1 MVDGV
6 IVSEEARNKLNN
18 AIENGSLILNY
29 IGHGN
34 EFLWTEEKILDENSI
49 YSWENRVK
57 LPLIITATCEFGKFD
72 DPLITSGGEMLLNKG
87 NGGAIALLT
96 TTRPVFSQ
104 TNFRLNN
111 QFYRNVFK
119 KENGNYLR
127 LGDIFK
133 FTKNNSLSGPINRNF
148 SLLGDTIIN
157 AYFFSMSIYGWY
169 FWSRKKD
176 EVFINQVSTINRN
189 EIKYLFILAIS
200 SLIFIYFVYDYF
212 DKWNNWTAYVDN
224 ITTAIFFVAMWLM
237 ARRKIESW
245 IFWIIGDLITVP
257 LYFYK
262 GLTISSIQYII
273 FLILAVLGYVSWKKI
288 LDKNQQ
294 K

>member
-1 MVDGV
+1 MDQIFDFLFSQYSSYSPSFIYLELFAV
-6 IVSEEARNKLNN
+6 IMN
-18 AIENGSLILNY
+18 
-29 IGHGN
+29 
-34 EFLWTEEKILDENSI
+34 
-49 YSWENRVK
+49 
-57 LPLIITATCEFGKFD
+57 
-72 DPLITSGGEMLLNKG
+72 ITSVVYAKRNNLLVYPTG
-87 NGGAIALLT
+87 LIGTGIFVYILL
-96 TTRPVFSQ
+96 
-104 TNFRLNN
+104 
-111 QFYRNVFK
+111 
-119 KENGNYLR
+119 
-127 LGDIFK
+127 
-133 FTKNNSLSGPINRNF
+133 NF

-176 EVFINQVSTINRN
+176 KVFINQVSTINRN

-224 ITTAIFFVAMWLM
+224 IATAIFFVAMWLM

-273 FLILAVLGYVSWKKI
+273 FLILAVLGYISWKKI
-288 LDKNQQ
+288 LDKNHQ
-294 K
+294 KLKE

>member
-1 MVDGV
+1 MDQIFDFLFSQYSSYSSSFIYLESFAV
-6 IVSEEARNKLNN
+6 IMN
-18 AIENGSLILNY
+18 
-29 IGHGN
+29 
-34 EFLWTEEKILDENSI
+34 
-49 YSWENRVK
+49 
-57 LPLIITATCEFGKFD
+57 
-72 DPLITSGGEMLLNKG
+72 ITSVVYAKRNNILVYPTGLIGTGIFVYILL
-87 NGGAIALLT
+87 
-96 TTRPVFSQ
+96 
-104 TNFRLNN
+104 
-111 QFYRNVFK
+111 
-119 KENGNYLR
+119 
-127 LGDIFK
+127 
-133 FTKNNSLSGPINRNF
+133 NF

-176 EVFINQVSTINRN
+176 EVFINQVSTVNRN

-237 ARRKIESW
+237 ARRKVESW

-273 FLILAVLGYVSWKKI
+273 FLILAVLGYISWKKI
-288 LDKNQQ
+288 LYKNQQ
-294 K
+294 

>member
-1 MVDGV
+1 MDQIFDFLFSQYSSYYPSFIYLELFAV
-6 IVSEEARNKLNN
+6 IMN
-18 AIENGSLILNY
+18 
-29 IGHGN
+29 
-34 EFLWTEEKILDENSI
+34 
-49 YSWENRVK
+49 
-57 LPLIITATCEFGKFD
+57 
-72 DPLITSGGEMLLNKG
+72 ITSVVYAKRNNILVYPTGLIGTGIFVYILL
-87 NGGAIALLT
+87 
-96 TTRPVFSQ
+96 
-104 TNFRLNN
+104 
-111 QFYRNVFK
+111 
-119 KENGNYLR
+119 
-127 LGDIFK
+127 
-133 FTKNNSLSGPINRNF
+133 NF

-212 DKWNNWTAYVDN
+212 DKWNNWTAYLDN
-224 ITTAIFFVAMWLM
+224 ITTAIFFMAMWLM

-273 FLILAVLGYVSWKKI
+273 FLILAVLGYISWKKI
-288 LDKNQQ
+288 LNKNYQ
-294 K
+294 KLKK

>member
-1 MVDGV
+1 MDQIFDFLFSQYSSYSPSFIYLELFAV
-6 IVSEEARNKLNN
+6 IMN
-18 AIENGSLILNY
+18 
-29 IGHGN
+29 
-34 EFLWTEEKILDENSI
+34 
-49 YSWENRVK
+49 
-57 LPLIITATCEFGKFD
+57 
-72 DPLITSGGEMLLNKG
+72 ITSVVYAKRNNILVYPTGLIGTGIFVYILL
-87 NGGAIALLT
+87 
-96 TTRPVFSQ
+96 
-104 TNFRLNN
+104 
-111 QFYRNVFK
+111 
-119 KENGNYLR
+119 
-127 LGDIFK
+127 
-133 FTKNNSLSGPINRNF
+133 NF

-273 FLILAVLGYVSWKKI
+273 FLILAVLGYISWKKI
-288 LDKNQQ
+288 LDKNYQ
-294 K
+294 KLKK

>member
-1 MVDGV
+1 MNQIFDFLFSQYSSYSPSFIYLELFAV
-6 IVSEEARNKLNN
+6 IMN
-18 AIENGSLILNY
+18 
-29 IGHGN
+29 
-34 EFLWTEEKILDENSI
+34 
-49 YSWENRVK
+49 
-57 LPLIITATCEFGKFD
+57 
-72 DPLITSGGEMLLNKG
+72 ITSVVYAKQNNILVYPTGLIGTGIFVYILL
-87 NGGAIALLT
+87 
-96 TTRPVFSQ
+96 
-104 TNFRLNN
+104 
-111 QFYRNVFK
+111 
-119 KENGNYLR
+119 
-127 LGDIFK
+127 
-133 FTKNNSLSGPINRNF
+133 NF

-189 EIKYLFILAIS
+189 EIKYLFILAFS

-224 ITTAIFFVAMWLM
+224 VTTAIFFIAMWLM
-237 ARRKIESW
+237 AKRKVESW

-273 FLILAVLGYVSWKKI
+273 FLILAVLGYISWKKI
-288 LDKNQQ
+288 LDKNHQ
-294 K
+294 KLKE

>member
-1 MVDGV
+1 MDQ
-6 IVSEEARNKLNN
+6 IF
-18 AIENGSLILNY
+18 
-29 IGHGN
+29 
-34 EFLWTEEKILDENSI
+34 EFLFSQYSSYSPSFI
-49 YSWENRVK
+49 YLELFAVIMN
-57 LPLIITATCEFGKFD
+57 
-72 DPLITSGGEMLLNKG
+72 ITSVVYAKQNNILVYPTGLIGTGIFVYILL
-87 NGGAIALLT
+87 
-96 TTRPVFSQ
+96 
-104 TNFRLNN
+104 
-111 QFYRNVFK
+111 
-119 KENGNYLR
+119 
-127 LGDIFK
+127 
-133 FTKNNSLSGPINRNF
+133 NF

-176 EVFINQVSTINRN
+176 KVFINQVSTINRN
-189 EIKYLFILAIS
+189 EIKYLFFLAFS

-273 FLILAVLGYVSWKKI
+273 FLILAVLGYISWKKI

>member
-1 MVDGV
+1 MDQIFDFLFSQYSSYSPSFIYLELFAV
-6 IVSEEARNKLNN
+6 IMN
-18 AIENGSLILNY
+18 
-29 IGHGN
+29 
-34 EFLWTEEKILDENSI
+34 
-49 YSWENRVK
+49 
-57 LPLIITATCEFGKFD
+57 
-72 DPLITSGGEMLLNKG
+72 ITSVVYAKRNNILVYPTGLIGTGIFVYILL
-87 NGGAIALLT
+87 
-96 TTRPVFSQ
+96 
-104 TNFRLNN
+104 
-111 QFYRNVFK
+111 
-119 KENGNYLR
+119 
-127 LGDIFK
+127 
-133 FTKNNSLSGPINRNF
+133 NF

-157 AYFFSMSIYGWY
+157 AYFFSMSIYGWH

-176 EVFINQVSTINRN
+176 EIFINQVSTINRN

-224 ITTAIFFVAMWLM
+224 LTTAIFFVAMWLM

-273 FLILAVLGYVSWKKI
+273 FLILALLGYISWKKI

-294 K
+294 KLKE

>member
-1 MVDGV
+1 MDQ
-6 IVSEEARNKLNN
+6 IFD
-18 AIENGSLILNY
+18 
-29 IGHGN
+29 
-34 EFLWTEEKILDENSI
+34 FL
-49 YSWENRVK
+49 
-57 LPLIITATCEFGKFD
+57 
-72 DPLITSGGEMLLNKG
+72 
-87 NGGAIALLT
+87 
-96 TTRPVFSQ
+96 FSQ
-104 TNFRLNN
+104 YSSYSSSFIYLESFAVIMNIISVFYAKQNN
-111 QFYRNVFK
+111 ILVYPT
-119 KENGNYLR
+119 GII
-127 LGDIFK
+127 GTGIFVYI
-133 FTKNNSLSGPINRNF
+133 LLNF

-176 EVFINQVSTINRN
+176 EVYINQVSTINQN

-237 ARRKIESW
+237 ARRKVESW

-273 FLILAVLGYVSWKKI
+273 FLILAVLGYISWKKI
-288 LDKNQQ
+288 LHKNQQ
-294 K
+294 E

>member
-1 MVDGV
+1 MDQIFDFLFSQYSSYSSSFIYLESFAV
-6 IVSEEARNKLNN
+6 IMN
-18 AIENGSLILNY
+18 
-29 IGHGN
+29 
-34 EFLWTEEKILDENSI
+34 
-49 YSWENRVK
+49 
-57 LPLIITATCEFGKFD
+57 
-72 DPLITSGGEMLLNKG
+72 ITSVVYAKRNNILVYPTGLIGTGIFVYILL
-87 NGGAIALLT
+87 
-96 TTRPVFSQ
+96 
-104 TNFRLNN
+104 
-111 QFYRNVFK
+111 
-119 KENGNYLR
+119 
-127 LGDIFK
+127 
-133 FTKNNSLSGPINRNF
+133 NF

-288 LDKNQQ
+288 LDKNYQ
-294 K
+294 KLKK

>member
-1 MVDGV
+1 MDQIFDFLFSQYSSYSPSFIYLELFAV
-6 IVSEEARNKLNN
+6 IMN
-18 AIENGSLILNY
+18 
-29 IGHGN
+29 
-34 EFLWTEEKILDENSI
+34 
-49 YSWENRVK
+49 
-57 LPLIITATCEFGKFD
+57 
-72 DPLITSGGEMLLNKG
+72 ITSVVYAKQNNILVYPTGLIGTGISVYILL
-87 NGGAIALLT
+87 
-96 TTRPVFSQ
+96 
-104 TNFRLNN
+104 
-111 QFYRNVFK
+111 
-119 KENGNYLR
+119 
-127 LGDIFK
+127 
-133 FTKNNSLSGPINRNF
+133 NF

-273 FLILAVLGYVSWKKI
+273 FLILAVLGYISWKKI

-294 K
+294 KLKK

>member
-1 MVDGV
+1 MNQIFDFLFSQYSSYSPSFIYLELFAV
-6 IVSEEARNKLNN
+6 IMN
-18 AIENGSLILNY
+18 
-29 IGHGN
+29 
-34 EFLWTEEKILDENSI
+34 
-49 YSWENRVK
+49 
-57 LPLIITATCEFGKFD
+57 
-72 DPLITSGGEMLLNKG
+72 ITSVVYAKQNNILVYPTGLIGTGIFVYILL
-87 NGGAIALLT
+87 
-96 TTRPVFSQ
+96 
-104 TNFRLNN
+104 
-111 QFYRNVFK
+111 
-119 KENGNYLR
+119 
-127 LGDIFK
+127 
-133 FTKNNSLSGPINRNF
+133 NF

-176 EVFINQVSTINRN
+176 EVFVNQVSTINRN

-273 FLILAVLGYVSWKKI
+273 FLILAVLGYISWKKI
-288 LDKNQQ
+288 LNKNHQ
-294 K
+294 

>member
-1 MVDGV
+1 MLVVKNYGYLKIK
-6 IVSEEARNKLNN
+6 IVKMDQVFD
-18 AIENGSLILNY
+18 
-29 IGHGN
+29 
-34 EFLWTEEKILDENSI
+34 FL
-49 YSWENRVK
+49 
-57 LPLIITATCEFGKFD
+57 
-72 DPLITSGGEMLLNKG
+72 
-87 NGGAIALLT
+87 
-96 TTRPVFSQ
+96 FSQ
-104 TNFRLNN
+104 YSSYSYSF
-111 QFYRNVFK
+111 
-119 KENGNYLR
+119 
-127 LGDIFK
+127 IFLEILAVIMNIISVVYAK
-133 FTKNNSLSGPINRNF
+133 KNNILVYPTGLIGTGIFVYILLNF

-169 FWSRKKD
+169 FWSRKKN

-189 EIKYLFILAIS
+189 EIIYLFILAVS

-224 ITTAIFFVAMWLM
+224 ITTAIFFIAMWLM

-273 FLILAVLGYVSWKKI
+273 FLILAVLGYISWKKI
-288 LDKNQQ
+288 LDKNHQ
-294 K
+294 KLKE

>member
-1 MVDGV
+1 MDQIFDFLFSQYSSYSPSFIYLELFAV
-6 IVSEEARNKLNN
+6 IMN
-18 AIENGSLILNY
+18 
-29 IGHGN
+29 
-34 EFLWTEEKILDENSI
+34 
-49 YSWENRVK
+49 
-57 LPLIITATCEFGKFD
+57 
-72 DPLITSGGEMLLNKG
+72 ITSVFYAKRNNILVYPTGLIGTGIFVYILL
-87 NGGAIALLT
+87 
-96 TTRPVFSQ
+96 
-104 TNFRLNN
+104 
-111 QFYRNVFK
+111 
-119 KENGNYLR
+119 
-127 LGDIFK
+127 
-133 FTKNNSLSGPINRNF
+133 NF

-176 EVFINQVSTINRN
+176 EVFVNQVSTINRN

-273 FLILAVLGYVSWKKI
+273 FLILAVLGYISWKKI
-288 LDKNQQ
+288 LDKNYQ
-294 K
+294 KLKK

>member
-1 MVDGV
+1 M
-6 IVSEEARNKLNN
+6 N
-18 AIENGSLILNY
+18 
-29 IGHGN
+29 
-34 EFLWTEEKILDENSI
+34 
-49 YSWENRVK
+49 
-57 LPLIITATCEFGKFD
+57 
-72 DPLITSGGEMLLNKG
+72 ITSVVYAKQNNILVYPTGLIGTGIFVFILL
-87 NGGAIALLT
+87 
-96 TTRPVFSQ
+96 
-104 TNFRLNN
+104 
-111 QFYRNVFK
+111 
-119 KENGNYLR
+119 
-127 LGDIFK
+127 
-133 FTKNNSLSGPINRNF
+133 NF

-189 EIKYLFILAIS
+189 EIKYLLILAIS

-212 DKWNNWTAYVDN
+212 DKWNNWTAYLDN
-224 ITTAIFFVAMWLM
+224 ITTAIFFMAMWLM

-294 K
+294 KLKK

>member
-1 MVDGV
+1 MDQ
-6 IVSEEARNKLNN
+6 IFD
-18 AIENGSLILNY
+18 
-29 IGHGN
+29 
-34 EFLWTEEKILDENSI
+34 FLFSQYSSYSPSFI
-49 YSWENRVK
+49 YLELFAVMMN
-57 LPLIITATCEFGKFD
+57 
-72 DPLITSGGEMLLNKG
+72 ITSVVYAKQNNILVYPTGLIGTGIFVYILL
-87 NGGAIALLT
+87 
-96 TTRPVFSQ
+96 
-104 TNFRLNN
+104 
-111 QFYRNVFK
+111 
-119 KENGNYLR
+119 
-127 LGDIFK
+127 
-133 FTKNNSLSGPINRNF
+133 NF

-189 EIKYLFILAIS
+189 EIKYLFILAFS

-273 FLILAVLGYVSWKKI
+273 FLILAVLGYISWKKI
-288 LDKNQQ
+288 LDKNHQ
-294 K
+294 KLKE

>member
-1 MVDGV
+1 MDQIFDFLFSQYSSYSPSFIYLELFAV
-6 IVSEEARNKLNN
+6 IMN
-18 AIENGSLILNY
+18 
-29 IGHGN
+29 
-34 EFLWTEEKILDENSI
+34 
-49 YSWENRVK
+49 
-57 LPLIITATCEFGKFD
+57 
-72 DPLITSGGEMLLNKG
+72 ITSVVYAKRNNILVYPTGLIGTGIFVYILL
-87 NGGAIALLT
+87 
-96 TTRPVFSQ
+96 
-104 TNFRLNN
+104 
-111 QFYRNVFK
+111 
-119 KENGNYLR
+119 
-127 LGDIFK
+127 
-133 FTKNNSLSGPINRNF
+133 NF

-273 FLILAVLGYVSWKKI
+273 FLILAVSGYVSWKKI

-294 K
+294 KLKE

>member
-1 MVDGV
+1 MDQIFDFLFSQYSSYSPSFIYLELFAV
-6 IVSEEARNKLNN
+6 IMN
-18 AIENGSLILNY
+18 
-29 IGHGN
+29 
-34 EFLWTEEKILDENSI
+34 
-49 YSWENRVK
+49 
-57 LPLIITATCEFGKFD
+57 
-72 DPLITSGGEMLLNKG
+72 ITSVVYAKQNNILVYPTGLIGTGIFVYILL
-87 NGGAIALLT
+87 
-96 TTRPVFSQ
+96 
-104 TNFRLNN
+104 
-111 QFYRNVFK
+111 
-119 KENGNYLR
+119 
-127 LGDIFK
+127 
-133 FTKNNSLSGPINRNF
+133 NF

-176 EVFINQVSTINRN
+176 KVFINQVSTINRN
-189 EIKYLFILAIS
+189 EIKYLFILAFS

-288 LDKNQQ
+288 LDKNHQ
-294 K
+294 KLKE

>member
-1 MVDGV
+1 MDQIFDFLFSQYSSYSPSFIYLELFAV
-6 IVSEEARNKLNN
+6 IMN
-18 AIENGSLILNY
+18 
-29 IGHGN
+29 
-34 EFLWTEEKILDENSI
+34 
-49 YSWENRVK
+49 
-57 LPLIITATCEFGKFD
+57 
-72 DPLITSGGEMLLNKG
+72 ITSVFYAKRNNILVYPTGLIGTGIFVYILL
-87 NGGAIALLT
+87 
-96 TTRPVFSQ
+96 
-104 TNFRLNN
+104 
-111 QFYRNVFK
+111 
-119 KENGNYLR
+119 
-127 LGDIFK
+127 
-133 FTKNNSLSGPINRNF
+133 NF

-157 AYFFSMSIYGWY
+157 VYFFSMSIYGWY

>member
-1 MVDGV
+1 MDQIFDFLFSQYSSYSPSFIYLELFAV
-6 IVSEEARNKLNN
+6 IMN
-18 AIENGSLILNY
+18 
-29 IGHGN
+29 
-34 EFLWTEEKILDENSI
+34 
-49 YSWENRVK
+49 
-57 LPLIITATCEFGKFD
+57 
-72 DPLITSGGEMLLNKG
+72 ITSVFYAKRNNILVYPTGLIGTGIFVYILL
-87 NGGAIALLT
+87 
-96 TTRPVFSQ
+96 
-104 TNFRLNN
+104 
-111 QFYRNVFK
+111 
-119 KENGNYLR
+119 
-127 LGDIFK
+127 
-133 FTKNNSLSGPINRNF
+133 NF

-176 EVFINQVSTINRN
+176 KVFINQVSTINRN

-212 DKWNNWTAYVDN
+212 DKWNNWTAYLDN

-273 FLILAVLGYVSWKKI
+273 FLILAVLGYISWKKI
-288 LDKNQQ
+288 LDKNHQ
-294 K
+294 KLKE

>member
-1 MVDGV
+1 MDQ
-6 IVSEEARNKLNN
+6 IFD
-18 AIENGSLILNY
+18 
-29 IGHGN
+29 
-34 EFLWTEEKILDENSI
+34 FL
-49 YSWENRVK
+49 
-57 LPLIITATCEFGKFD
+57 
-72 DPLITSGGEMLLNKG
+72 
-87 NGGAIALLT
+87 
-96 TTRPVFSQ
+96 FSQ
-104 TNFRLNN
+104 YSSYSSSFIYIESFAVIMNIISVFYAKQNN
-111 QFYRNVFK
+111 ILVYPT
-119 KENGNYLR
+119 GII
-127 LGDIFK
+127 GTGIFVYI
-133 FTKNNSLSGPINRNF
+133 LLNF

-176 EVFINQVSTINRN
+176 EVFINQVSTINQN

-237 ARRKIESW
+237 ARRKVESW

-273 FLILAVLGYVSWKKI
+273 FLILAVLGYISWKKI
-288 LDKNQQ
+288 LHKNQQ
-294 K
+294 E

>member
-1 MVDGV
+1 MDQIFDFLFSQYSSYSPSFIYLELFAV
-6 IVSEEARNKLNN
+6 IMN
-18 AIENGSLILNY
+18 
-29 IGHGN
+29 
-34 EFLWTEEKILDENSI
+34 
-49 YSWENRVK
+49 
-57 LPLIITATCEFGKFD
+57 
-72 DPLITSGGEMLLNKG
+72 ITSVVYAKRNNILVYPTGLIGTGIFVFILL
-87 NGGAIALLT
+87 
-96 TTRPVFSQ
+96 
-104 TNFRLNN
+104 
-111 QFYRNVFK
+111 
-119 KENGNYLR
+119 
-127 LGDIFK
+127 
-133 FTKNNSLSGPINRNF
+133 NF

-212 DKWNNWTAYVDN
+212 DKWNNWTAYLDN

-273 FLILAVLGYVSWKKI
+273 FLILAVLGYISWKKI
-288 LDKNQQ
+288 LDKNHQ
-294 K
+294 KLKE

>member
-1 MVDGV
+1 MDQIFNFLFSQYSLYSPSFIYLELFAV
-6 IVSEEARNKLNN
+6 IMN
-18 AIENGSLILNY
+18 
-29 IGHGN
+29 
-34 EFLWTEEKILDENSI
+34 
-49 YSWENRVK
+49 
-57 LPLIITATCEFGKFD
+57 
-72 DPLITSGGEMLLNKG
+72 ITSVVYAKRNNILVYPTGLIGTGIFVFILL
-87 NGGAIALLT
+87 
-96 TTRPVFSQ
+96 
-104 TNFRLNN
+104 
-111 QFYRNVFK
+111 
-119 KENGNYLR
+119 
-127 LGDIFK
+127 
-133 FTKNNSLSGPINRNF
+133 NF

-189 EIKYLFILAIS
+189 EIKYLFILAFS

-273 FLILAVLGYVSWKKI
+273 FLILAVLGYISWKKI
-288 LDKNQQ
+288 LDKNHQ
-294 K
+294 KLKE

>member
-1 MVDGV
+1 MDQIFDFLFSQYSSYSPSFIYLELFAV
-6 IVSEEARNKLNN
+6 IMN
-18 AIENGSLILNY
+18 
-29 IGHGN
+29 
-34 EFLWTEEKILDENSI
+34 
-49 YSWENRVK
+49 
-57 LPLIITATCEFGKFD
+57 
-72 DPLITSGGEMLLNKG
+72 ITSVVYAK
-87 NGGAIALLT
+87 
-96 TTRPVFSQ
+96 
-104 TNFRLNN
+104 
-111 QFYRNVFK
+111 
-119 KENGNYLR
+119 
-127 LGDIFK
+127 
-133 FTKNNSLSGPINRNF
+133 KNNILVYPTGLIGTGIFVYILLNF

-176 EVFINQVSTINRN
+176 EVLINQVSTIKRN
-189 EIKYLFILAIS
+189 EIKYLLILAIS

-245 IFWIIGDLITVP
+245 IFWIIGDFITVP

-273 FLILAVLGYVSWKKI
+273 FLILAVLGYISWKKI
-288 LDKNQQ
+288 LDKNHQ
-294 K
+294 KLKE

>member
-1 MVDGV
+1 MDQIFDFLFSQYSSYSPSFIYLELFAV
-6 IVSEEARNKLNN
+6 IMN
-18 AIENGSLILNY
+18 
-29 IGHGN
+29 
-34 EFLWTEEKILDENSI
+34 
-49 YSWENRVK
+49 
-57 LPLIITATCEFGKFD
+57 
-72 DPLITSGGEMLLNKG
+72 ITSVVYAKRNNILVYPTGLIGTGIFVYILL
-87 NGGAIALLT
+87 
-96 TTRPVFSQ
+96 
-104 TNFRLNN
+104 
-111 QFYRNVFK
+111 
-119 KENGNYLR
+119 
-127 LGDIFK
+127 
-133 FTKNNSLSGPINRNF
+133 NF

-176 EVFINQVSTINRN
+176 EVFVNQVSTINRN
-189 EIKYLFILAIS
+189 EIIYLFILAIS
-200 SLIFIYFVYDYF
+200 SLIFVYFVYDYF

-273 FLILAVLGYVSWKKI
+273 FLILAVLGYISWKKI

>member
-1 MVDGV
+1 MNQIFDFLFSQYSSYSPSFIYLELFAV
-6 IVSEEARNKLNN
+6 IMN
-18 AIENGSLILNY
+18 
-29 IGHGN
+29 
-34 EFLWTEEKILDENSI
+34 
-49 YSWENRVK
+49 
-57 LPLIITATCEFGKFD
+57 
-72 DPLITSGGEMLLNKG
+72 ITSVVYAKRNNILVYPTGLIGTGIFVFILL
-87 NGGAIALLT
+87 
-96 TTRPVFSQ
+96 
-104 TNFRLNN
+104 
-111 QFYRNVFK
+111 
-119 KENGNYLR
+119 
-127 LGDIFK
+127 
-133 FTKNNSLSGPINRNF
+133 NF

-176 EVFINQVSTINRN
+176 EVFVNQVSTINLN

-273 FLILAVLGYVSWKKI
+273 FLILAVLGYISWKKI
-288 LDKNQQ
+288 LDKNHQ
-294 K
+294 KLKE

>member
-1 MVDGV
+1 MDQIFDFLFSQYSSYSPSFIYLELFAV
-6 IVSEEARNKLNN
+6 IMN
-18 AIENGSLILNY
+18 
-29 IGHGN
+29 
-34 EFLWTEEKILDENSI
+34 
-49 YSWENRVK
+49 
-57 LPLIITATCEFGKFD
+57 
-72 DPLITSGGEMLLNKG
+72 ITSVVYAKRNNILVYPTGLIGTGIFVYILL
-87 NGGAIALLT
+87 
-96 TTRPVFSQ
+96 
-104 TNFRLNN
+104 
-111 QFYRNVFK
+111 
-119 KENGNYLR
+119 
-127 LGDIFK
+127 
-133 FTKNNSLSGPINRNF
+133 NF

-189 EIKYLFILAIS
+189 EIKYLLILAIS

-273 FLILAVLGYVSWKKI
+273 FLILAVLGYISWKKI
-288 LDKNQQ
+288 LDKNHQ
-294 K
+294 KLKE

>member
-1 MVDGV
+1 MDQIFDFLFSQYSSYSSSFIYLESFAV
-6 IVSEEARNKLNN
+6 IMN
-18 AIENGSLILNY
+18 
-29 IGHGN
+29 
-34 EFLWTEEKILDENSI
+34 
-49 YSWENRVK
+49 
-57 LPLIITATCEFGKFD
+57 
-72 DPLITSGGEMLLNKG
+72 ITSVVYAKRNNILVYPTGLIGTGIFVYILL
-87 NGGAIALLT
+87 
-96 TTRPVFSQ
+96 
-104 TNFRLNN
+104 
-111 QFYRNVFK
+111 
-119 KENGNYLR
+119 
-127 LGDIFK
+127 
-133 FTKNNSLSGPINRNF
+133 NF

-176 EVFINQVSTINRN
+176 EVFINQVSTVNQN

-237 ARRKIESW
+237 ARRKVESW

-273 FLILAVLGYVSWKKI
+273 FLILAVLGYISWKKI
-288 LDKNQQ
+288 LYKNQQ
-294 K
+294 